1 MNREAERKRLV
12 EVLESMIATPEITC
26 PRFNKQD
33 CKGCQFEKG
42 NDCDIAGRE
51 AGYLLNNGIIAPTVE
66 VGQTVYV
73 WNKTWRKAYSWV
85 NYDSTFIKKSHYIV
99 ADVVA
104 IIKTKKQTLVKLGTY
119 NKATYTREYERYP
132 ISAIGKTVFTS
143 REQAEQALKG
153 EEK

>member
-1 MNREAERKRLV
+1 MNRESERKRLV
-12 EVLESMIATPEITC
+12 EILKENCHCKNE
-26 PRFNKQD
+26 D
-33 CKGCQFEKG
+33 CEKCSSNG
-42 NDCDIAGRE
+42 ICFSYRE
-51 AGYLLNNGIIAPTVE
+51 ADHLLDNGIIAPTVE

-85 NYDSTFIKKSHYIV
+85 NYDATFIKKTHYIV

-119 NKATYTREYERYP
+119 NKATFTREYERYP

-143 REQAEQALKG
+143 REDAEAKLQEGKQ
-153 EEK
+153 